1 MTFLTF
7 FKPLNPDPDPENS
20 WIRFQSGSGSEK
32 RVFCS
37 VCTKSRDTEL
47 SLGEYLKSG
56 GEKYYF
62 LYTPLSVKLKE
73 KDWECFKTYRM
84 QNTVPSDGRKF
95 RDRKRDEGFWY
106 WEPSKKCQN
115 KATKLTQIILK
126 TRSCWQCCGSGR
138 ILSGSDLEVRIQI
151 IKTEFVLLKF
161 RLFC

>member
-1 MTFLTF
+1 MFICFLF
-7 FKPLNPDPDPENS
+7 CLYKQQRHRAIPR
-20 WIRFQSGSGSEK
+20 WIFEIRWW
-32 RVFCS
+32 
-37 VCTKSRDTEL
+37 
-47 SLGEYLKSG
+47 
-56 GEKYYF
+56 KYYF

-106 WEPSKKCQN
+106 WEPSKNCQN
-115 KATKLTQIILK
+115 KSTKLTKIILK